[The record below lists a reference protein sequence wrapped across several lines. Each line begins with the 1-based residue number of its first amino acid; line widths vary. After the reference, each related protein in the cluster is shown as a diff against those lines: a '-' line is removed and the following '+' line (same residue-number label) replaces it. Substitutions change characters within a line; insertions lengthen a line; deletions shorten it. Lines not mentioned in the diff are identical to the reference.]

1 MVIVAVRTDAHAA
14 LFVEVLLLRMR
25 HDSVRLVLLRPPRLP
40 ARTKVRLADP
50 VRAAGVVACAA
61 RHVRVAHLPARIA
74 LVHAA
79 RVPAAESAAA
89 AVCFALDNAEAS
101 VVFALVS
108 VSFAVLQAKWRLA
121 AAVSGAAH
129 EVAA

>member
-1 MVIVAVRTDAHAA
+1 MVMVAVRADAHAA
-14 LFVEVLLLRMR
+14 LFVEVLLLRM
-25 HDSVRLVLLRPPRLP
+25 HDSVRLVLLRPPRPP
-40 ARTKVRLADP
+40 AREKVRLTDP

-61 RHVRVAHLPARIA
+61 RHVRAAHLHARIA

-101 VVFALVS
+101 IVFALVS
-108 VSFAVLQAKWRLA
+108 ISFAVLQAKWRLS